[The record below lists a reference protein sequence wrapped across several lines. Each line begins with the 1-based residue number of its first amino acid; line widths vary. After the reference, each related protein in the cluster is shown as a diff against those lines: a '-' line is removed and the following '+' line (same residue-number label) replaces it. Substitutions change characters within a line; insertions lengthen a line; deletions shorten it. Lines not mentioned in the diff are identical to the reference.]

1 MNEKD
6 EFNQFF
12 PDESLDKDK
21 LSVEIPAEQNPLYPE
36 RIPSGYEPMGEIQLR
51 GRVFK
56 GLAEG
61 RIPWWVL
68 ITGWLLFGGFALLMV
83 YAVATSSSF
92 MTWLT
97 LAIAAI
103 PVFILWKGTRA
114 KLAFNRRRRNR

>member
-12 PDESLDKDK
+12 PDESLDKDN
-21 LSVEIPAEQNPLYPE
+21 LSVEIPAEQKPLYPE

-51 GRVFK
+51 GRVFR

-68 ITGWLLFGGFALLMV
+68 ITGWVLFGGFALLMV
-83 YAVATSSSF
+83 YAVATSSSL

-103 PVFILWKGTRA
+103 PVFILWKGTRV
-114 KLAFNRRRRNR
+114 KLASNRRRRNR